1 MLPLR
6 VAVLTLLAAS
16 LGQAA
21 EPPKHLGPI
30 TGIAV
35 VGGQI
40 YSVSQAG
47 IFREAKRFA
56 KPPFRVMSMVAGGP
70 LLLLGG
76 GQPAASGDVAV
87 YDSDGDSLAKLRLG
101 DDLVYSVSVSPDGK
115 TAAAAMT
122 DGRVL
127 TFDFPGLNLDS
138 VAEVNRHQAIVR
150 AVAFS
155 PNGQW
160 LASAG
165 LDGLVLLTPRKPKAK
180 PIVLADHS
188 AGVESLAFAPDSSQ
202 LATGSRD
209 SRVRLHT
216 IGGAFA
222 ADISGSRRAAERH
235 RLSAKRRESLCLD
248 WSETWLIGGTSTGYV
263 FPAAKR
269 PGQLAAAAS
278 RKGQPGVRAWPIDRP
293 NRRRENPANCS
304 SCPSRD
310 KLKVSTEL
318 QMRLVR
324 LPLPAGEGWGEEE
337 SKRP

>member
-76 GQPAASGDVAV
+76 GQPAASGDIAV

-127 TFDFPGLNLDS
+127 RFDFPGLNLDS

-188 AGVESLAFAPDSSQ
+188 AGVESLAFAPDSEP
-202 LATGSRD
+202 T
-209 SRVRLHT
+209 
-216 IGGAFA
+216 
-222 ADISGSRRAAERH
+222 RH
-235 RLSAKRRESLCLD
+235 RLPRQPRAAAHNREGVCCGHFRESASRRTPPAFGQAARVLCLD
-248 WSETWLIGGTSTGYV
+248 WSETGLFGGTSSGYIFRLPSGQGDWQPLHRV
-263 FPAAKR
+263 KASPVYSLGQA
-269 PGQLAAAAS
+269 PGQIVAGKTSQLL
-278 RKGQPGVRAWPIDRP
+278 
-293 NRRRENPANCS
+293 
-304 SCPSRD
+304 
-310 KLKVSTEL
+310 KLPK
-318 QMRLVR
+318 
-324 LPLPAGEGWGEEE
+324 P
-337 SKRP
+337 